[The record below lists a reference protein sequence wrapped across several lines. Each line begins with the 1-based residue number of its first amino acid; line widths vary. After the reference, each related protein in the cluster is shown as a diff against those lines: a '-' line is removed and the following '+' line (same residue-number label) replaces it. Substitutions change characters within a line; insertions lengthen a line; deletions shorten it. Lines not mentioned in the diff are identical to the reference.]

1 MNPATPQIRQSSNQA
16 NCPRG
21 GFDQR
26 IVSYEAIHY
35 IRQQDFS
42 ALVSVIDPKDGD
54 IILDAG
60 AGYGA
65 VTREVLSRHQTIDL
79 DFHLLDL
86 SSVQGARAIDELSSL
101 FGRSRVK
108 LMKFIQDSM
117 VHPPCTDDFFNTIVA
132 KMSIHEVMK
141 SQQPEVFGQLYRIL
155 KPGGRFVIWDI
166 VVPDEAQWFVREL
179 LRKKDEL
186 AGFDYLA
193 ENRYFPTNG
202 EWLELFEQAGFEQIK
217 KETDITYKLQTSG
230 RLEPEFHGDCRKLE
244 AWNSH
249 IRALTKE
256 LSAEVLRQLE
266 YEDLGNNITVRFPK
280 AIFSARKP

>member
-16 NCPRG
+16 TCPRG

-35 IRQQDFS
+35 IRKRDFDT
-42 ALVSVIDPKDGD
+42 LVRVIDPKDGD
-54 IILDAG
+54 VILDAG

-65 VTREVLSRHQTIDL
+65 VTREVLLRHGTMDL

-86 SSVQGARAIDELSSL
+86 SSVQRARSIDELSRL
-101 FGRSRVK
+101 FGEGRVN
-108 LMKFIQDSM
+108 LMEFHQDSM
-117 VHPPCTDDFFNTIVA
+117 VHPSCTADFFNTIVA

-141 SQQPEVFGQLYRIL
+141 TQQADVFRQLYRIL

-166 VVPDEAQWFVREL
+166 VPTDEAQWFVREL

-186 AGFDYLA
+186 AGFSYLA
-193 ENRYFPTNG
+193 DNRYFPTNG
-202 EWLELFEQAGFEQIK
+202 EWRDLFEQAGFVQVQ
-217 KETDITYKLQTSG
+217 KEADIPYKLQTSG
-230 RLEPEFHGDCRKLE
+230 RLEPEFHGDYRKLE

-249 IRALTKE
+249 IRALTKQM
-256 LSAEVLRQLE
+256 SADVLTRLE